1 MARKKKRHTD
11 AEIISKMQEAS
22 ALAAHGHNQSD
33 IAEALGISVMTFHR
47 WRKAMAQQQQ
57 PRLASIADH
66 SGAQRPAQ
74 THPEPHGQVRIAEIQ
89 LENTR
94 LRRLVTDLLLERM
107 RLEDEPSGVGLR
119 AHG

>member
-57 PRLASIADH
+57 PRLASIAETTPPAP
-66 SGAQRPAQ
+66 GAD
-74 THPEPHGQVRIAEIQ
+74 HPEPHGQVRIAELQ